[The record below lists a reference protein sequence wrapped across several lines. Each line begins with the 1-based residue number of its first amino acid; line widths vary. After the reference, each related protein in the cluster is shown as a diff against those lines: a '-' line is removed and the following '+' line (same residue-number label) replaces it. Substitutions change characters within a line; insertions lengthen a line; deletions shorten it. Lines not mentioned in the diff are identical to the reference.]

1 MGTTTSKSG
10 VIISENYR
18 DNLIISKYD
27 NQFFNMRAEKM
38 DKMCSENSE
47 DVLTWNVFKS
57 LSQIDPKLWLS
68 NIFSKAFEAEF
79 SYNALVKVDLWKS
92 IEPPKSI
99 TDFQGPE
106 GNTEADIIIESD
118 EFVWFIEAKY
128 KSDIKMDT
136 TNNKTRDQLLRNI
149 DVGSF
154 YAGDRDFYF
163 SLLYFDEEKTKGGME
178 RIELYSNIGAYE
190 FKTMLPHRSDNME
203 NIKGIGKIK
212 WLDFNQ
218 NYNSDNEFESLV
230 NKNMVE
236 YLKRILL
243 KKPNGT

>member
-10 VIISENYR
+10 VIISENFR

-27 NQFFNMRAEKM
+27 NQFFNMRTEKM

-57 LSQIDPKLWLS
+57 LSQIDPKLWLP
-68 NIFSKAFEAEF
+68 NIFSKAFNAEF
-79 SYNALVKVDLWKS
+79 SYDTLVKIDLWKS

-99 TDFQGPE
+99 TDFQKDE
-106 GNTEADIIIESD
+106 GNSEVDIIIESD
-118 EFVWFIEAKY
+118 KFVWFIEAKY
-128 KSDIKMDT
+128 KSDISMRT
-136 TNNKTRDQLLRNI
+136 TNNENRDQLLRNI

-154 YAGDRDFYF
+154 YSGVRDFYF
-163 SLLYFDEEKTKGGME
+163 SLLYFDEEKTKNGMD

-203 NIKGIGKIK
+203 NIKGICKIK
-212 WLDFNQ
+212 WSDFNQ

-230 NKNMVE
+230 NKNLVE
-236 YLKRILL
+236 YLKRI
-243 KKPNGT
+243 

>member
-1 MGTTTSKSG
+1 MEEIMGTTTSKSG
-10 VIISENYR
+10 VIISEDFR

-27 NQFFNMRAEKM
+27 NQLFNMRFEKI

-57 LSQIDPKLWLS
+57 LTQINTKLWLP
-68 NIFSKAFEAEF
+68 NVFSKTFNVEF
-79 SYNALVKVDLWKS
+79 PYDTSVKVDLWKS

-99 TDFQGPE
+99 IDFQKEE
-106 GNTEADIIIESD
+106 GNSEVDIIIESD
-118 EFVWFIEAKY
+118 KFVWFIEAKY
-128 KSDIKMDT
+128 KSDISMRT
-136 TNNKTRDQLLRNI
+136 TNNENRDQLLRNI

-154 YAGDRDFYF
+154 YSGVRDFYF
-163 SLLYFDEEKTKGGME
+163 SLLYFNEEKTKNGMD

-212 WLDFNQ
+212 WSDFNQ

-230 NKNMVE
+230 NKYLVE

-243 KKPNGT
+243 